1 MKNTQNSKFEMDFK
15 GRTSLLFALA
25 WLERKINIGNN
36 ARLLIINCFG
46 IDSEMLVEEH
56 SQDFINV

>member
-1 MKNTQNSKFEMDFK
+1 MDFK